1 MGFIATIIRQGVGA
15 TQMGMATEELKRL
28 PGSREYSLNQ
38 DLATATALAR
48 RGAQQGMTPEERAVA
63 GQAIGTQQNRTQRAM
78 EQRGLG
84 GLAAAIS
91 QSSATDAFN
100 QLEAANQQIK
110 RDYLGKYGELGS
122 KVQALENANVTS
134 FNQQLAMQQRELGM
148 AAQQGFAGL
157 AGSGAQIAG
166 MLGDNAEK
174 WAKQYK
180 DSRAAKNAEKQAQI
194 EFEAKRP
201 GEFSDR
207 LTAIDPDTGEQREV
221 GSPIFGGDTLE
232 GIEASEEYGMLAPQ
246 TQTAI
251 SEGFSSDI
259 DSSGFDVSTMNMDLS
274 AGYDT
279 SAAEGMALGTQDFS
293 SVDMSGPVAGGG
305 GGAE

>member
-1 MGFIATIIRQGVGA
+1 MGFISTIIRQGVGA

-48 RGAQQGMTPEERAVA
+48 KGAQQGMTPEERAVA
-63 GQAIGTQQNRTQRAM
+63 GQAIGTQQSRTQRAM

-100 QLEAANQQIK
+100 QLEASNQQIK

-134 FNQQLAMQQRELGM
+134 FNQQLAMQQKELGM

-157 AGSGAQIAG
+157 AGSGAAIAG
-166 MLGDNAEK
+166 MAGDNAEE
-174 WAKQYK
+174 WAKKYK
-180 DSRAAKNAEKQAQI
+180 EARAAKADAQLSAEDLSFT
-194 EFEAKRP
+194 E
-201 GEFSDR
+201 GED
-207 LTAIDPDTGEQREV
+207 A
-221 GSPIFGGDTLE
+221 
-232 GIEASEEYGMLAPQ
+232 LAPWAPEG
-246 TQTAI
+246 TTSGVSPDGDAI
-251 SEGFSSDI
+251 SMSPDYNADSDI
-259 DSSGFDVSTMNMDLS
+259 YDAAGGFDVGGVRGGGTFGELGTSFDASGLDYSGLDTIDMGSMNMGSMDMG
-274 AGYDT
+274 AGMTGGDMG
-279 SAAEGMALGTQDFS
+279 AGAGAGT
-293 SVDMSGPVAGGG
+293 GGG
-305 GGAE
+305 

>member
-1 MGFIATIIRQGVGA
+1 MGWIATVIKGGIGGV
-15 TQMGMATEELKRL
+15 QMGMAMEELKSL

-63 GQAIGTQQNRTQRAM
+63 GQAIGTQQSRTQRAM

-84 GLAAAIS
+84 NLAAAIS

-134 FNQQLAMQQRELGM
+134 FNQQLAAQQRELGM
-148 AAQQGFAGL
+148 AAQQGFAALGGTGAML
-157 AGSGAQIAG
+157 ANAFDKEQIDKWKSQYDQRQAQKAQTELAQG
-166 MLGDNAEK
+166 EAQSSFSADLMGDNR
-174 WAKQYK
+174 QV
-180 DSRAAKNAEKQAQI
+180 
-194 EFEAKRP
+194 
-201 GEFSDR
+201 GE
-207 LTAIDPDTGEQREV
+207 
-221 GSPIFGGDTLE
+221 PIFSGDTLE
-232 GIEASEEYGMLAPQ
+232 SVESSPEYGMLSPE

-251 SEGFSSDI
+251 SQGFSSGI
-259 DSSGFDVSTMNMDLS
+259 DSSGFDASTMNMDLS
-274 AGYDT
+274 SGFDT
-279 SAAEGMALGTQDFS
+279 SAVEGMDFGTMDFS
-293 SVDMSGPVAGGG
+293 SVDMSGPVAGG
-305 GGAE
+305 AE